1 MFHCDFF
8 LHSNFLP
15 SYSVSQQFHNSR
27 CFLVHLPWLLSLLVS
42 HQVSKTRI
50 KHWLQLH
57 FVIQK
62 NEMKIKWAPW
72 TELSSWHSLKLIFL
86 LAMWFFFSRA
96 DQWVC
101 SYQNWQAQRL
111 PAPHPSA
118 RNGGCRPACLFG
130 RARRDTDTQTG
141 GGRWASRDWGRSRWG
156 AEWGSNT
163 GVRRWEHENINKRR
177 EPLKNITNNRITSC
191 KVKFH
196 SNTMWA
202 AAKDRC

>member
-86 LAMWFFFSRA
+86 LAIWGFFFPEQINQFTLTRTGRLKGFLLHIHLLVMEDA
-96 DQWVC
+96 DPPVYLVEQGGTQIRKLAGGDERVGIEAVVGEELSEVQTLQWE
-101 SYQNWQAQRL
+101 
-111 PAPHPSA
+111 
-118 RNGGCRPACLFG
+118 G
-130 RARRDTDTQTG
+130 
-141 GGRWASRDWGRSRWG
+141 
-156 AEWGSNT
+156 
-163 GVRRWEHENINKRR
+163 ENMKI
-177 EPLKNITNNRITSC
+177 
-191 KVKFH
+191 
-196 SNTMWA
+196 
-202 AAKDRC
+202 